1 MQEEQIPAQPVPQLS
16 QADWHPLVQ
25 FPVQPLWQPSQPVQ
39 PPPQPEVQPVHPP
52 EQLFPQPLQVL
63 PQPEPQVLPQDAVQP
78 DPHPESQ
85 LPRHP
90 PEQLEPQP
98 PEHPFPQP
106 TAQVLPQPEQ
116 DVPQDAVHPL
126 PQPEPHPVPQEPTH
140 APLQAERQL
149 VPAGSAVVRLSPS
162 RVSRAWAR
170 DRSSSVSRERR
181 VITFSARLKS
191 ATAVT
196 GDTVSLA
203 VWASSGAETAGS
215 LV

>member
-1 MQEEQIPAQPVPQLS
+1 M
-16 QADWHPLVQ
+16 
-25 FPVQPLWQPSQPVQ
+25 
-39 PPPQPEVQPVHPP
+39 
-52 EQLFPQPLQVL
+52 
-63 PQPEPQVLPQDAVQP
+63 PQDAVQP

-98 PEHPFPQP
+98 PEQRFPQP
-106 TAQVLPQPEQ
+106 EAQLLPQPEQ

-181 VITFSARLKS
+181 VITFSARSKS